1 MSSIFGFFS
10 PHIDFSKD
18 SQFCQNTIK
27 LMSNALI
34 RRGPDHQEFYFD
46 PRGAFGHN
54 ALSCAFIHPQIPREV
69 QPVTKTW
76 HENSY
81 TFLYDGYITNLPQLR
96 EQMEQDRVRTEALS
110 QEALLLCAFLQYGPD
125 FVKKLNG
132 AFTIVIYDHAKNA
145 LHLFRDPLGLRPLY
159 YTIRENTLIFAS
171 ELKGL
176 LAFPG
181 VEAKLDRAGMNEI
194 FSMGPA
200 HTPGVT
206 PFAGLW
212 EGKPG
217 HRLLFTASGLSDVCY
232 HKFTLS
238 EHTES
243 YEDTRAHAGELLEQ
257 SIRTL
262 LAAPETPAALLSG
275 GLDSSVIAA
284 CMAKWGGYP
293 KPLTTFSFD
302 FKGSLSHF
310 RANSF
315 QPSLDA
321 PYVRRMAD
329 ALGSEH
335 TTLVCGNA
343 EQYDYLKNSVEAH
356 DLPAMGDIDSS
367 LLYFCEKIAPSHRIA
382 FTGECADELF
392 CGYPWY
398 HRSEMYT
405 SGTFPWAT
413 DLAPRKQL
421 LSDAFAEELHME
433 EYVQAQYENA
443 CGELL
448 PDGDFLAL
456 PASGGA
462 PSANP
467 LPDVDLHRKTM
478 YLTMRFFMQT
488 LVDRTDR
495 AASANGMDIRVPF
508 ADFALAEYLFSVP
521 YEMKAKNGEVKHLLR
536 EFAKGLIP
544 EDVRTRQKSPY
555 PKTYDPGYEA
565 LLSHAL
571 LAVVSDPN
579 SPILAFVDPKKIA
592 AFCQNPKDYGRPWYG
607 QLMAG
612 PQLMAYYLQ
621 INYWLEHYHV
631 TIDLN

>member
-1 MSSIFGFFS
+1 MSSIAGFFS
-10 PHIDFSKD
+10 PHTDFSKD
-18 SQFCQNTIK
+18 DHFCKNTIQN
-27 LMSNALI
+27 MSKALI
-34 RRGPDHQEFYFD
+34 RRGPDQQEFYLF
-46 PRGAFGHN
+46 PHGALGHN
-54 ALSCAFIHPQIPREV
+54 ALSCAFLHPDIPREA

-76 HENSY
+76 YENSY
-81 TFLYDGYITNLPQLR
+81 TLLYDGYITNLPQLR
-96 EQMEQDRVRTEALS
+96 NQMEQDRIRTRELS
-110 QEALLLCAFLQYGPD
+110 QEALLLCAFIKYGPD
-125 FVKKLNG
+125 FVKKLDG
-132 AFTIVIYDHAKNA
+132 AFAMAIYDNTKKQ
-145 LHLFRDPLGLRPLY
+145 LHLFRDQLGLRPLY
-159 YTIRENTLIFAS
+159 YTVHENTLIFAS

-181 VEAKLDRAGMNEI
+181 IVPKLNRDGMNEI

-206 PFAGLW
+206 PFTDLF
-212 EGKPG
+212 EVKPG
-217 HRLLFTASGLSDVCY
+217 HRLLFDAEQFLTVRYHQFEIAEHSD
-232 HKFTLS
+232 
-238 EHTES
+238 S
-243 YEDTRAHAGELLEQ
+243 YEDTLTHTGELLEH

-262 LAAPETPAALLSG
+262 ITAAETPAALLSG

-284 CMAKWGGYP
+284 CLVQWGSYP
-293 KPLTTFSFD
+293 EPVKTFSFD
-302 FKGSLSHF
+302 FKGSRSHF

-321 PYVRRMAD
+321 PFVRRMAD
-329 ALGSEH
+329 VLGTEH
-335 TTLVCGNA
+335 TTLVCGNT

-367 LLYFCEKIAPSHRIA
+367 LIYFCEKIAPSHRIA

-398 HRSEMYT
+398 HRSEMYG
-405 SGTFPWAT
+405 SGTFPWSI
-413 DLAPRKQL
+413 DLAPRKL
-421 LSDAFAEELHME
+421 LLTDSFAEKLNME
-433 EYVQAQYENA
+433 EYVQTQYHNA

-448 PDGDFLAL
+448 PEGETSPEL
-456 PASGGA
+456 
-462 PSANP
+462 
-467 LPDVDLHRKTM
+467 LHRQTM
-478 YLTMRFFMQT
+478 YLTMRYFMQT

-495 AASANGMDIRVPF
+495 AASLNSMDIRVPF

-521 YEMKAKNGEVKHLLR
+521 YEMKTKDGEVKHLLR
-536 EFAKGLIP
+536 EFAKGLLP

-565 LLSHAL
+565 LLAKAL
-571 LAVVSDPN
+571 LAVVSDPG
-579 SPILAFVDPKKIA
+579 SPILAFADPKKIA
-592 AFCQNPKDYGRPWYG
+592 AFCQNPKDYGSPWYG

-631 TIDLN
+631 EIDLN